1 MMYNHQKFYFYCN
14 IVSVRKVLLLLLIG
28 LFGLWQTSWCQEA
41 QKKFTVYSVEDG
53 LSQSSIYS
61 IIQDVYGFIWISTGN
76 GLNSFDGRN
85 FDSYFPPV
93 LAGSSYNVNR
103 IRKVLTDDIG
113 NLWVGT
119 DEGLYFLNRIT
130 NEMVDPFPE
139 INQIKKGFCY
149 PIFFTK
155 DTLYALIADSS
166 VLSINIHDHHYRT
179 IHLGTDFPYVM
190 SQVGEKVQLAA
201 VSNSSLFWLFGS
213 EGGEL
218 KIHNF
223 KTDRQITAYLSQIK
237 YFKDNK
243 YFILLQDELL
253 IYNLNTGKF
262 ESPVALNIPLNKGKS
277 VYKSITQLRS
287 GDIWISTSSQG
298 IFVLD
303 SNLHYKDQIKGD
315 VDQSGQ
321 PLQLKNLTSMF
332 EDKNGHIWAGTDGNG
347 LMLFRHNNSGI
358 NLMNSETAANGKLS
372 SDFIWSFY
380 EDEDK
385 NLWIGTSNEG
395 LNKWNR
401 ATNTIENIY
410 LSNKKTY
417 PTPNDIYAIC
427 PHQDDKLLIGTS
439 CGLWQFDKKTQRSF
453 PLSNQ
458 FDEKTIRRTPVIIP
472 LGNSRYLTQIY
483 NTCFLVGSNGQSWS
497 FDTIPFADSVAIIFT
512 YQSKSGKIF
521 AFSTNGIYNLSNAE
535 ISYQPFKYQSGPI
548 TMRVN
553 AIAEIEEG
561 FMHAATDK
569 GLVVLDLNGQI
580 NKIYGTTEGLPNRY
594 LYGVL
599 ADNERHL
606 WISSN
611 RGLSHFNPETEKFD
625 NYGLNDGIQ
634 SFEYNAGATYKNK
647 EGEMFFGGINGFN
660 YFHPDSI
667 FSSEIIPI
675 IVISGLKVNDR
686 EYLPDSSIMSK
697 KVIYLKHNQNTI
709 TFEFN
714 TIDFINPGFIN
725 YYSFLEGNDN
735 DWVSLGTIPNI
746 RYSNLSPGKYKLMV
760 KALGRQGNWT
770 RTTAELTLIIARPFW
785 MKTWFIILMAG
796 LAIAIIAAVVYYLF
810 TRKIRRKLL
819 QLEHQREISL
829 IRSRISS
836 DLHDDIGTGLSKLA
850 MMNDT
855 ILLESSQNPEIK
867 ERLKKV
873 SSGARSL
880 IDHLRVIVWT
890 LNPQFDQLESLVS
903 YIHQQAGDFLD
914 NSTLK
919 STFELP
925 SNIPQV
931 TVTPEFKRNV
941 HYTVM
946 EALHNVIKHS
956 QSKEVSVK
964 IEIIS
969 NNLII
974 SIIDKGK
981 GIDPD
986 RKAGFGNGLHFM
998 KKRIED
1004 INGELFI
1011 ESNANKGTTVKIR
1024 VGF

>member
-1 MMYNHQKFYFYCN
+1 M
-14 IVSVRKVLLLLLIG
+14 RKVLVLLTIIIIG
-28 LFGLWQTSWCQEA
+28 FGQALRSQEA
-41 QKKFTVYSVEDG
+41 KKKLTIYSVEDG
-53 LSQSSIYS
+53 LSQSSIHS
-61 IIQDVYGFIWISTGN
+61 IIQDVYGYIWISTGN

-103 IRKVLTDDIG
+103 IRKVLSDEIG

-119 DEGLYFLNRIT
+119 DEGLYYLNRIT
-130 NEMVDPFPE
+130 NEMIDPFPE
-139 INQIKKGFCY
+139 IKEIKKGFCY

-155 DTLYALIADSS
+155 DTIHALIADSS

-179 IHLGTDFPYVM
+179 TYLGTDFPYVM

-201 VSNSSLFWLFGS
+201 VSNSSFFWFFGS

-218 KIHNF
+218 KFHHF
-223 KTDRQITAYLSQIK
+223 KTDRQITAYLSQLK

-243 YFILLQDELL
+243 YFILLHDELL
-253 IYNLNTGKF
+253 IYDLNTGKF
-262 ESPVALNIPLNKGKS
+262 ESPVALNIPLSKGKS

-287 GDIWISTSSQG
+287 GEIWISTSSQG

-303 SNLHYKDQIKGD
+303 SNLHYKGQIKGE
-315 VDQSGQ
+315 VDQAGQ
-321 PLQLKNLTSMF
+321 PLQLKNLTTMF
-332 EDKNGHIWAGTDGNG
+332 EDKDGHVWVGTDGNG
-347 LMLFRHNNSGI
+347 LMLFRHSNSGI
-358 NLMNSETAANGKLS
+358 NLMNSETVANGKLS

-380 EDEDK
+380 EDEDQ

-395 LNKWNR
+395 LNKWNKVS
-401 ATNTIENIY
+401 NTIENFY

-417 PTPNDIYAIC
+417 PTINDIYAIC
-427 PHQDDKLLIGTS
+427 PHQDDKLLVGTS
-439 CGLWQFDKKTQRSF
+439 CGLWQFDKTTQRSS

-458 FDEKTIRRTPVIIP
+458 FNEKTIRRTSVIIP
-472 LGNSRYLTQIY
+472 LGNSRYLAQIH
-483 NTCFLVGSNGQSWS
+483 NNCFVVDYKDQLWS
-497 FDTIPFADSVAIIFT
+497 FDTVPIADSVAIIFS
-512 YQSKSGKIF
+512 YKSESGKLF
-521 AFSTNGIYNLSNAE
+521 AFSTNGIYNLSNTE
-535 ISYQPFKYQSGPI
+535 ISYQPFKYQSDPM

-561 FMHAATDK
+561 LMYAATDK
-569 GLVVLDLNGQI
+569 GLAVLDFNGRI
-580 NKIYGTTEGLPNRY
+580 SKIYGTTEGLPNHY

-599 ADNERHL
+599 ADNKRHL

-625 NYGLNDGIQ
+625 NYGLNDRLQ

-647 EGEMFFGGINGFN
+647 KGEMFFGGINGFN

-667 FSSEIIPI
+667 YSSEIYPV

-686 EYLPDSSIMSK
+686 EFLPDSSIMSK
-697 KVIYLKHNQNTI
+697 KTLYLGHNQNTI

-725 YYSFLEGNDN
+725 YYCFLEGNDN

-770 RTTAELTLIIARPFW
+770 KTTTELSVIIARPFW
-785 MKTWFIILMAG
+785 MKTWFIILIAG
-796 LAIAIIAAVVYYLF
+796 WAITIIATLVYYLS

-855 ILLESSQNPEIK
+855 IILESDQNPEIK

-890 LNPQFDQLESLVS
+890 LNPQFDQLESLVW

-914 NSTLK
+914 NSPVK
-919 STFELP
+919 SHFSLP
-925 SNIPQV
+925 SIIPQV
-931 TVTPEFKRNV
+931 TITPEFKRNV

-946 EALHNVIKHS
+946 EALHNVIRHS
-956 QSKEVSVK
+956 GSKEVMVK
-964 IEIIS
+964 IEIITGK
-969 NNLII
+969 LII
-974 SIIDKGK
+974 SISDTGK
-981 GIDPD
+981 GIDPE

-1004 INGELFI
+1004 INGKLSI
-1011 ESNANKGTTVKIR
+1011 ESKCGLGTKILIE
-1024 VGF
+1024 VAF

>member
-1 MMYNHQKFYFYCN
+1 VVKKVISVILLCYWFYQL
-14 IVSVRKVLLLLLIG
+14 SLSG
-28 LFGLWQTSWCQEA
+28 QESPGKII
-41 QKKFTVYSVEDG
+41 QFSVEDG
-53 LSQSSIYS
+53 LSQSSIHS
-61 IIQDVYGFIWISTGN
+61 IIQDVFGYIWISTGN
-76 GLNSFDGRN
+76 GLNSLDGKN
-85 FDSYFPPV
+85 FNSYFPPV
-93 LAGSSYNVNR
+93 LAGSSYSVNR
-103 IRKVLTDDIG
+103 IRKVLADDIG

-130 NEMVDPFPE
+130 HEMVDPFPE
-139 INQIKKGFCY
+139 IKQIKKSFCY
-149 PIFFTK
+149 PIFITN
-155 DTLYALIADSS
+155 DTIHALIADSS
-166 VLSINIHDHHYRT
+166 VLSINILNHHYRT
-179 IHLGTDFPYVM
+179 THLGTDFPYVFPQADAEAGVAGF
-190 SQVGEKVQLAA
+190 SP
-201 VSNSSLFWLFGS
+201 SSSLWLFRNESGS
-213 EGGEL
+213 L
-218 KIHNF
+218 KIQNCKLDH
-223 KTDRQITAYLSQIK
+223 QIAGHLCHIK

-243 YFILLQDELL
+243 YFILLNDELL
-253 IYNLNTGKF
+253 IYNLVTGKL
-262 ESPVALNIPLNKGKS
+262 ESPLAFNIPLDKGKS
-277 VYKSITQLRS
+277 VYKSINQLRS
-287 GDIWISTSSQG
+287 GDIWIGTSSQG

-303 SNLHYKDQIKGD
+303 SNLKYKYQIKGEED
-315 VDQSGQ
+315 PSGQ
-321 PLQLKNLTSMF
+321 PLQLKNLTTMF
-332 EDKNGHIWAGTDGNG
+332 EDKDGHVWIGTDGNG
-347 LMLFRHNNSGI
+347 LVLFRQSNSGI
-358 NLMNSETAANGKLS
+358 NLMNSATATNGKLS

-401 ATNTIENIY
+401 TTNTIENFY
-410 LSNKKTY
+410 LSHKKTY
-417 PTPNDIYAIC
+417 PTPNDVYAIC
-427 PHQDDKLLIGTS
+427 PYQEDKLLIGTS
-439 CGLWQFDKKTQRSF
+439 CGIWQFDKKTKRSF

-458 FDEKTIRRTPVIIP
+458 FDERTIRRTSVIIP
-472 LGNSRYLTQIY
+472 LGDSRYLTQMY
-483 NTCFLVGSNGQSWS
+483 NTCFWVSNYGQSWS
-497 FDTIPFADSVAIIFT
+497 FDTIPIGDTVVINLT
-512 YQSKSGKIF
+512 YQSKSGKLF
-521 AFSTNGIYNLSNAE
+521 AFSKNGIYN
-535 ISYQPFKYQSGPI
+535 ISKTEPGYQSFSYQSGPM

-553 AIAEIEEG
+553 SIAEIEEG
-561 FMHAATDK
+561 LMYAATDK
-569 GLVVLDLNGQI
+569 GLAVLDFNGRI
-580 NKIYGTTEGLPNRY
+580 SKFYGTTEGLPNRY
-594 LYGVL
+594 LYGIL
-599 ADNERHL
+599 ADNKKHL

-611 RGLSHFNPETEKFD
+611 RGLSHFNPITEKFD
-625 NYGLNDGIQ
+625 NYGLNDGLQ

-667 FSSEIIPI
+667 YSSEICPA

-697 KVIYLKHNQNTI
+697 KTLYLDHNQNTI

-725 YYSFLEGNDN
+725 YYCYLEGNDK
-735 DWVSLGTIPNI
+735 DWVSLGTIPSI
-746 RYSNLSPGKYKLMV
+746 RYSNLSPGKYKLLV

-770 RTTAELTLIIARPFW
+770 RTTAELAMIIARPFW
-785 MKTWFIILMAG
+785 MKTWFIILIAG
-796 LAIAIIAAVVYYLF
+796 WAISIIATVVYYLS

-914 NSTLK
+914 NSPLK
-919 STFELP
+919 ATFDLP

-931 TVTPEFKRNV
+931 PVTPEFKRNV

-946 EALHNVIKHS
+946 EALHNVIRHS
-956 QSKEVSVK
+956 GSKEVLIK
-964 IEIIS
+964 IEIKS

-974 SIIDKGK
+974 YISDKGK

-1011 ESNANKGTTVKIR
+1011 ESNTDKGTTVKIR
-1024 VGF
+1024 VGY

>member
-1 MMYNHQKFYFYCN
+1 VK
-14 IVSVRKVLLLLLIG
+14 KVLVVLLFYYLGFFPVLTG
-28 LFGLWQTSWCQEA
+28 QGS
-41 QKKFTVYSVEDG
+41 QKKLIQYSVEDG

-61 IIQDVYGFIWISTGN
+61 IIQDVYGYIWISTGN

-85 FDSYFPPV
+85 FNSYFPPV

-103 IRKVLTDDIG
+103 IRKVLADDIG

-119 DEGLYFLNRIT
+119 DEGLYYLNRIT
-130 NEMVDPFPE
+130 NEMVDPFTE
-139 INQIKKGFCY
+139 IKQLKEGFCY
-149 PIFFTK
+149 PIFITK
-155 DTLYALIADSS
+155 DTIHALIADSS
-166 VLSINIHDHHYRT
+166 VLSIHIRDHHYRET
-179 IHLGTDFPYVM
+179 HLGTNFPYVI
-190 SQVGEKVQLAA
+190 SLVDEAAHLAA
-201 VSNSSLFWLFGS
+201 VSSSSIFWLFGS
-213 EGGEL
+213 DGGEL
-218 KIHNF
+218 KIRNF
-223 KTDRQITAYLSQIK
+223 KTDRQISAYLSQIK

-243 YFILLQDELL
+243 YFILLHDELL
-253 IYNLNTGKF
+253 IYNLNTRRI
-262 ESPVALNIPLNKGKS
+262 ESPVAFNIPLNKGKS
-277 VYKSITQLRS
+277 VYKSIKQLRS
-287 GDIWISTSSQG
+287 GDIWIGTSAQG

-303 SNLHYKDQIKGD
+303 SNLKYKYQIKEGA
-315 VDQSGQ
+315 DQSGQ
-321 PLQLKNLTSMF
+321 PLQLKNLTTMF
-332 EDKNGHIWAGTDGNG
+332 EDKDGHVWVGTDGYG
-347 LMLFRHNNSGI
+347 LILFRHCNSGF
-358 NLMNSETAANGKLS
+358 NLLNSASSAKGKLS

-395 LNKWNR
+395 LNKWDR

-427 PHQDDKLLIGTS
+427 GHQEDKLLVGTT
-439 CGLWQFDKKTQRSF
+439 CGLWQFDKTTQRSA
-453 PLSNQ
+453 PISNQ
-458 FDEKTIRRTPVIIP
+458 FEEDIIRRTSVIIP
-472 LGNSRYLTQIY
+472 LGNSRYLAQIS
-483 NTCFLVGSNGQSWS
+483 NRCFQLNHKDQLWL
-497 FDTIPFADSVAIIFT
+497 FDTIPMADSVAINFT
-512 YQSKSGKIF
+512 YQSKSGKLF
-521 AFSTNGIYNLSNAE
+521 AFSTNGIYDLSSAE
-535 ISYQPFKYQSGPI
+535 IGYQSFMYQSGPM

-561 FMHAATDK
+561 IIYTATDK
-569 GLVVLDLNGQI
+569 GLAVLNFNGKI
-580 NKIYGTTEGLPNRY
+580 SKIYSTPEGLPNRY

-599 ADNERHL
+599 ADNKNHL

-611 RGLSHFNPETEKFD
+611 RGLTHFNPATEKFD
-625 NYGLNDGIQ
+625 NYGLNDGLQ

-647 EGEMFFGGINGFN
+647 DGEMFFGGINGFN

-667 FSSEIIPI
+667 FSSEICPV

-686 EYLPDSSIMSK
+686 EFLPDSSIMSK
-697 KVIYLKHNQNTI
+697 KTLYLGHNQNTI

-725 YYSFLEGNDN
+725 YYCYLEGNDK

-770 RTTAELTLIIARPFW
+770 RTTAELIVIIARPYW
-785 MKTWFIILMAG
+785 MKPWFIILMAG
-796 LAIAIIAAVVYYLF
+796 WIISIIAILVYYLSI
-810 TRKIRRKLL
+810 RKIRRKLL

-829 IRSRISS
+829 IRRRISS

-855 ILLESSQNPEIK
+855 ILLESNQNPEMK

-890 LNPQFDQLESLVS
+890 LNPQFDQLESLIS

-914 NSTLK
+914 NSPLK
-919 STFELP
+919 TRFDLP
-925 SNIPQV
+925 AKIPQV
-931 TVTPEFKRNV
+931 TVSPEFKRNV

-956 QSKEVSVK
+956 GSKEVLVK
-964 IEIIS
+964 IEIIN

-974 SIIDKGK
+974 SISDNGR
-981 GIDPD
+981 GIDPE

-1004 INGELFI
+1004 INGELSI
-1011 ESNANKGTTVKIR
+1011 ESSANKGTSVKIS

>member
-1 MMYNHQKFYFYCN
+1 M
-14 IVSVRKVLLLLLIG
+14 
-28 LFGLWQTSWCQEA
+28 
-41 QKKFTVYSVEDG
+41 EDG
-53 LSQSSIYS
+53 LSQSSIHS
-61 IIQDVYGFIWISTGN
+61 IIQDVYGYIWISTGN
-76 GLNSFDGRN
+76 GLNCFDGKN
-85 FDSYFPPV
+85 FSSYFPPV

-103 IRKVLTDDIG
+103 IRRVVTDDIG

-149 PIFFTK
+149 PIFLAN
-155 DTLYALIADSS
+155 DTIHTLIADSA

-179 IHLGTDFPYVM
+179 TFLGTDFPYVFP
-190 SQVGEKVQLAA
+190 QVDEEAGV
-201 VSNSSLFWLFGS
+201 VGFSPSSSLWLFGNES
-213 EGGEL
+213 GSL
-218 KIHNF
+218 KIQNYKLDHRVAGHL
-223 KTDRQITAYLSQIK
+223 THIK
-237 YFKDNK
+237 YYKDNK
-243 YFILLQDELL
+243 FFILLHDELL

-262 ESPVALNIPLNKGKS
+262 EPHVDFNIPLNKGKS
-277 VYKSITQLRS
+277 VYKTINQLRS
-287 GDIWISTSSQG
+287 GDIWIGTSSQG

-303 SNLHYKDQIKGD
+303 SNLNYKDQIKGEAD
-315 VDQSGQ
+315 EAGQ
-321 PLQLKNLTSMF
+321 PLQLNNLTTLF
-332 EDKNGHIWAGTDGNG
+332 EDKDGHVWAGTDGNG
-347 LMLFRHNNSGI
+347 LVLFRHSNSGI

-410 LSNKKTY
+410 LSHKKTY
-417 PTPNDIYAIC
+417 PTPNDVYAIC

-439 CGLWQFDKKTQRSF
+439 CGLWQFDKKTQHSF

-458 FDEKTIRRTPVIIP
+458 FNEKTIRRTSVIIP
-472 LGNSRYLTQIY
+472 LGNSRYISQIY
-483 NTCFLVGSNGQSWS
+483 NSCFWVSHNGQSWS
-497 FDTIPFADSVAIIFT
+497 FDTIPIADTVAINLI
-512 YQSKSGKIF
+512 YKSRSGKVF
-521 AFSTNGIYNLSNAE
+521 AFSRNGIYDISNAE
-535 ISYQPFKYQSGPI
+535 IVYQFFIYQSEPMI
-548 TMRVN
+548 MRVN
-553 AIAEIEEG
+553 SIAEIEEG
-561 FMHAATDK
+561 MMYAATDK
-569 GLVVLDLNGQI
+569 GLAVLDFDGRI
-580 NKIYGTTEGLPNRY
+580 SKIYGTTEGLPNHY

-599 ADNERHL
+599 ADNKGHL

-611 RGLSHFNPETEKFD
+611 RGLSHFNQETEKFD
-625 NYGLNDGIQ
+625 NFGLNDGLQ
-634 SFEYNAGATYKNK
+634 SFEYNGGATYRNSQ
-647 EGEMFFGGINGFN
+647 GEMFFGGIKGFN

-667 FSSEIIPI
+667 FSSEIFPK

-686 EYLPDSSIMSK
+686 EFMPDSSVMSK
-697 KVIYLKHNQNTI
+697 KILFLEYDQNTI

-714 TIDFINPGFIN
+714 TIDFINPGLIS
-725 YYSFLEGNDN
+725 YYCYLEGNDA

-770 RTTAELTLIIARPFW
+770 KTSAELTLIIARPFW
-785 MKTWFIILMAG
+785 KKVWFLILMAG
-796 LAIAIIAAVVYYLF
+796 WAITIIAIVVYYLS

-855 ILLESSQNPEIK
+855 ILLESSQHPEIK

-890 LNPQFDQLESLVS
+890 LNPQFDQLESLIS

-919 STFELP
+919 STFDLP
-925 SNIPQV
+925 SSIPQI

-956 QSKEVSVK
+956 GSKEVAVK
-964 IEIIS
+964 IEIKS
-969 NNLII
+969 DKLII
-974 SIIDKGK
+974 SISDKGK
-981 GIDPD
+981 GIDPEK
-986 RKAGFGNGLHFM
+986 RAGFGNGLHFM

-1011 ESNANKGTTVKIR
+1011 ESNADKGTTVKIR
-1024 VGF
+1024 AGF